1 MLEAGS
7 WQVAPSPKVTN
18 TDEPE
23 AGGARGGCLHPASSL
38 EMEEPGAVKNK
49 SGLSDLASLVF
60 WDINQLK
67 GELHVRKSMND
78 GHLNCCLAFSYLQ
91 SSMLRNSISWTKQ
104 SLRVDAVALREDLNN
119 VLQIELPPTTAT
131 TGWSANMSRQRV
143 RKSIPVARVCTYDE
157 RLLAVEVQLMIACG

>member
-67 GELHVRKSMND
+67 GELHVRKSTND

-104 SLRVDAVALREDLNN
+104 SLRVDAVALREELNN
-119 VLQIELPPTTAT
+119 VLQIELPPNGTAT

-143 RKSIPVARVCTYDE
+143 RKSIPVARVCTCDE
-157 RLLAVEVQLMIACG
+157 RLLAVKCN